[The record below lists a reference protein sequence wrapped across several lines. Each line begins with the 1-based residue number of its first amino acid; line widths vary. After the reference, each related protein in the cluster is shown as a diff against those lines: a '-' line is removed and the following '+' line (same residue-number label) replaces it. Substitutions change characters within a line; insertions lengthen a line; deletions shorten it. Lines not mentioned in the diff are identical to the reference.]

1 MYIKKKI
8 RNIDNTC
15 RTQRKYAYLD
25 SRSNHWTSDFLTLNT
40 LSLFFVDCMR
50 CFENHKLYFNSLQ
63 INLCTGL
70 QGDLTER
77 PLYQTTVYYRHAYLY
92 ERQAQHEHN
101 DLTCINV
108 NGTFY
113 YACVRLFYRHFLL

>member
-15 RTQRKYAYLD
+15 KTQRKYAYLD

-70 QGDLTER
+70 QGDLTE
-77 PLYQTTVYYRHAYLY
+77 
-92 ERQAQHEHN
+92 
-101 DLTCINV
+101 
-108 NGTFY
+108 
-113 YACVRLFYRHFLL
+113 